1 MDNKVI
7 EAIQDRRSTFQFKS
21 QSLEEEKIMQIL
33 NAGRWAPSY
42 LNKQPWEFIVVEDAE
57 AKRELSKIGVRVSLF
72 SKGIQDAS
80 VVIVVI
86 VDPTKDPLHYIEAG
100 SVASQNMVLAAHS
113 LGLASFWLGILNYR
127 QEKHSAEEEV
137 KKLLNIPKE
146 LRVLTL
152 LPIGIP
158 ISKGRSTRNKLVE
171 LVHRNRYTSSGSR
184 TQKQQ
189 VEVRVNDPNK
199 HNIKS
204 GAFSGKSD
212 HPTDRL
218 LIEM

>member
-1 MDNKVI
+1 MENKVI
-7 EAIQDRRSTFQFKS
+7 KAIQERRSTFQFKS
-21 QSLEEEKIMQIL
+21 QSLEEEKLMQIL

-72 SKGIQDAS
+72 SKGIQNAS
-80 VVIVVI
+80 VVIVVV

-100 SVASQNMVLAAHS
+100 SVASQNIVLAAHS
-113 LGLASFWLGILNYR
+113 LGFASFWLGIFNYR

-158 ISKGRSTRNKLVE
+158 VSKEQSTRKKLVE
-171 LVHRNRYTSSGSR
+171 LVHRNHYTSRDSR
-184 TQKQQ
+184 TPKQQ
-189 VEVRVNDPNK
+189 GEVRVNDLNK
-199 HNIKS
+199 RNIKDGS
-204 GAFSGKSD
+204 FSGKSD
-212 HPTDRL
+212 HETDRL